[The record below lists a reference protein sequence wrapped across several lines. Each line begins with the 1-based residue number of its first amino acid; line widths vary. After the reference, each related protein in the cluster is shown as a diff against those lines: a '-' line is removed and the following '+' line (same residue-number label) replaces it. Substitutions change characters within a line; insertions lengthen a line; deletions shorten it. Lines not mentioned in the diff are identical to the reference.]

1 MKLNNKGWGYQ
12 MMTLLMSILIGFLL
26 LASYYI
32 YNYYDKMIE
41 NIHQSDYIIKG
52 VKWKRHQY
60 Y

>member
-52 VKWKRHQY
+52 VK
-60 Y
+60 